1 MQKIKIFLS
10 QVKDRYS
17 ENSYKII
24 KEALR
29 HAIKYD
35 TKNKRY
41 NGDPFFYHS
50 IGVASIVMEELELG
64 STSVVSALLHD
75 VIRTK
80 ALTLEVVRE
89 KFSKDHVEVL
99 KGLNNISTVETK
111 ESDTQIEHFKELIVS
126 YSTNPRI
133 ILIKLADRLEVMRN
147 LGSFPKN
154 KIAKKAWETLHLYA
168 QLAHKLGLY
177 KIKSEMED
185 LSLRFLEPV
194 EYAMIEKKLD
204 ETAGAREDFIGEFIS
219 PIIKEFDKTNY
230 KYTIKGRTK
239 SIYSIWRKMHKQHV
253 TFDEVYDVFAIRV
266 VLDCARESEKAQCWH
281 TFSVVTDFY
290 KPNTERMR
298 DWISIPKSNGYES
311 LHATVVT
318 DEGKWVEVQIRSLR
332 MDDVAERGIA
342 AHWRY
347 KGVEGVGVSSEQ
359 WLSRLREMMESVD
372 IDGDSLKFETDAVSG
387 TDEVFVFTP
396 TGDIRKL
403 RKGATILDFAFDIHS
418 DLGSKCVGGRINHK
432 NVSIK
437 EVLKNG
443 DLVEIAT
450 VKSQKPKADWLNIVV
465 TSKARSRIKFYLRE
479 EETKMAKLGR
489 EELERKVKNWKLPL
503 EIEASGTV
511 LMKYYKQKSVTDV
524 YGMIASDKVT
534 MAEVKDILTKHVNG
548 ELSLKVTEERI
559 EKITKKKSENSS
571 DCLIIDQTLKG
582 IEYRL
587 AKCCNPIF
595 GDEIFGFVT
604 VLGGITIHRQD
615 CVNGFRLKDKFPY
628 RVISAAWSSAQASG
642 LFSAKIVIESV
653 DVLGLEHSIRD
664 VLKELKISLRSMNM
678 SYAGDLVTV
687 VITVEVS
694 SISML
699 DSIIYRVMKIDGVT
713 KVYRSSGSVNY
724 F

>member
-29 HAIKYD
+29 YAIKYD

-80 ALTLEVVRE
+80 ALSLEVVRE

-185 LSLRFLEPV
+185 LSLRFLEPI

-534 MAEVKDILTKHVNG
+534 MAEVKDILTKHVHG

-713 KVYRSSGSVNY
+713 KVYRSSGNVK
-724 F
+724 

>member
-29 HAIKYD
+29 YAIKYD

-80 ALTLEVVRE
+80 ALSLEVVRE

-185 LSLRFLEPV
+185 LSLRFLEPI

-713 KVYRSSGSVNY
+713 KVYRSSGNVK
-724 F
+724 

>member
-29 HAIKYD
+29 YAIKYD

-147 LGSFPKN
+147 LGSFPEN

-266 VLDCARESEKAQCWH
+266 VLDCERESEKAQCWH

-534 MAEVKDILTKHVNG
+534 MAEVKDILTKHVHG

-615 CVNGFRLKDKFPY
+615 CVNGFRLKDKFLY

-713 KVYRSSGSVNY
+713 KVYRSSGNVK
-724 F
+724 

>member
-29 HAIKYD
+29 YAIKYD

-147 LGSFPKN
+147 LGSFPEN

-266 VLDCARESEKAQCWH
+266 VLDCERESEKAQCWH

-534 MAEVKDILTKHVNG
+534 MAEVKDILTKHVHG

-713 KVYRSSGSVNY
+713 KVYRSSGNVK
-724 F
+724 